1 MGDAMGISLTRKELA
16 DIAGYSYHGLY
27 NINKA
32 LPEGRKLFVEGEGGK
47 IDLAVFVQRWVDYN
61 TEIAVARAGGDEN
74 NLDSEKARHE
84 RLKADKTEIEVG
96 RMRGEYVNI
105 NDVARLWTDLHGV
118 VVNRLVNLPKKLA
131 PMLVMIETPDA
142 AEEIIERDLRDALNL
157 IVTAP
162 LPGESESSPEGE
174 EDDGESD

>member
-1 MGDAMGISLTRKELA
+1 MGISLTRKEIA

-32 LPEGRKLFVEGEGGK
+32 LPEGRKLFVKGEGGK

-61 TEIAVARAGGDEN
+61 IEIAVARAGGDGNDLEG
-74 NLDSEKARHE
+74 EKARHE

-96 RMRGEYVNI
+96 RMRGEYVSI
-105 NDVARLWTDLHGV
+105 NEVLRLWTNIHGV

-131 PMLVMIETPDA
+131 PMLVMIEKPEDA
-142 AEEIIERDLRDALNL
+142 ETIIERDLRDALNL
-157 IVTAP
+157 IATAP
-162 LPGESESSPEGE
+162 LPGESEAPPEDEGGD